1 MTGEAIVDRA
11 SAEVLAFA
19 WLRDAV
25 MPVSAYGERVFE
37 RLRCFVPGQEESAQA
52 RARQIASLARCAEME
67 RLDAVRD
74 ILRGVPDANGAIAR
88 ASMGDV
94 LEDAQLLELQRFCDA
109 AQRVDALLAGI
120 GAVLPVAGDAV
131 HAVART
137 LEPGRSG
144 KFGFYLDETFDAVLA
159 DCRDGLARAQA
170 AFDASRGRALAEIA
184 RSLGRD
190 EVSGDEF
197 IVMRSDLRGALPG
210 GVRVVREAPTY
221 VLCAVE
227 YGEPTLTALARRD
240 AAFDALAEAEERVRT
255 ALSAAVRTRAAEL
268 DASAHMLGEIDV
280 LVAAARYTLLYDC
293 TVAEI
298 AGEPT
303 LEFCAGRL
311 LPLHVQLAAQGRA
324 FTPVDVALHDVAVL
338 TGPNM
343 GGKSVCLQTCGFI
356 ALCASFGLPVPAR
369 SARVGLFDEIAW
381 LGIGADRELGG
392 LLSSFAQEV
401 VRLRDVLARGAARL
415 LIFVDEFART
425 TTPHEGGALLVALLH
440 ALQARGACGLLATH
454 LAGIARQARVR
465 HFAVRGLQG
474 IPQRPATERLD
485 EALSA
490 LAASM
495 DYTIVEITDDRAG
508 SSDALALAELLGLDE
523 AIVADARRALSS
535 SPRN

>member
-1 MTGEAIVDRA
+1 VTGEAIVDRS
-11 SAEVLAFA
+11 SAEVLEFA
-19 WLRDAV
+19 WLREAV

-37 RLRCFVPGQEESAQA
+37 RLRCFVPGQEANAQA
-52 RARQIASLARCAEME
+52 RAQRIASLAARADVE

-74 ILRGVPDANGAIAR
+74 VLRGAPDANGAIAR

-109 AQRVDALLAGI
+109 AQRVDALLAGTD
-120 GAVLPVAGDAV
+120 AVLPVAGDAV
-131 HAVART
+131 HTVART

-144 KFGFYLDETFDAVLA
+144 KFGFYLDGTFDALLA
-159 DCRDGLARAQA
+159 GCRDGLARAQA
-170 AFDASRGRALAEIA
+170 EFDASRGRALSEIA

-197 IVMRSDLRGALPG
+197 IVMRTDLRGALPA

-227 YGEPTLTALARRD
+227 YDEPTLTALARRD
-240 AAFDALAEAEERVRT
+240 AAFDALAEAEERVRA
-255 ALSAAVRTRAAEL
+255 ALSAAVRSRAAEL
-268 DASAHMLGEIDV
+268 DASAQALGEIDV
-280 LVAAARYTLLYDC
+280 LVAAARYALQYDC

-298 AGEPT
+298 VGEPV
-303 LEFCAGRL
+303 LEFSAGRL
-311 LPLHVQLAAQGRA
+311 LPLHAQLAAQGRA
-324 FTPVDVALHDVAVL
+324 FTPVDVALRDVAVL

-356 ALCASFGLPVPAR
+356 ALCASLGLPVPAR

-381 LGIGADRELGG
+381 LGIGADREPGG

-415 LIFVDEFART
+415 LILVDEFART
-425 TTPHEGGALLVALLH
+425 TTPHEGGALLVAVLH
-440 ALQARGACGLLATH
+440 ALRARGACGMLATH
-454 LAGIARQARVR
+454 LAGIARQAGVR
-465 HFAVRGLQG
+465 HFAVRGLQD
-474 IPQRPATERLD
+474 IPQRSATERLD
-485 EALSA
+485 EALAA

-495 DYTIVEITDDRAG
+495 DYTIVEVTDDRAR

-523 AIVADARRALSS
+523 AIVADARRALSP